1 MFLTSYKDKQQCNR
15 QQTAKI
21 RCPGS
26 ENSFS
31 KWISYKGAGNK
42 NVAAF
47 FPFLFVTLWL
57 ADLNP
62 RIATQAHPIKSNVLH
77 ISRTPSKGVRNTVY
91 VNNRPQF
98 SIDEIKSNIR
108 ADKYNVLSK

>member
-15 QQTAKI
+15 QQMTKS

-47 FPFLFVTLWL
+47 FPFLFVMLWL
-57 ADLNP
+57 ADSNP
-62 RIATQAHPIKSNVLH
+62 RIATQAHPIKGDVLH
-77 ISRTPSKGVRNTVY
+77 FSTTASKGVQNTMY
-91 VNNRPQF
+91 VNNRPSF
-98 SIDEIKSNIR
+98 SIDEIKNNIR
-108 ADKYNVLSK
+108 AAKYNVLSK

>member
-15 QQTAKI
+15 QQMAKI

-26 ENSFS
+26 GNSFS

-57 ADLNP
+57 ADSNP
-62 RIATQAHPIKSNVLH
+62 RITTQAHPIKGDVLH
-77 ISRTPSKGVRNTVY
+77 FSRTPSKGVQNTVY

-108 ADKYNVLSK
+108 AEKYNVLSK